1 MGFMRCEFE
10 KSFKERVLEV
20 IQQIPKGQ
28 VLSYKEVSVR
38 AGAAGAA
45 RAVGTIC
52 KNNTDKSVPCHR
64 VIRSDGKVGEY
75 NGLRTNTKGKSAKA
89 DFLKSE
95 GWKVDI

>member
-1 MGFMRCEFE
+1 MKNNFQ

-20 IQQIPKGQ
+20 IRQIPKAQ
-28 VLSYKEVSVR
+28 VLSYKEVSAR
-38 AGAAGAA
+38 AGVAGAA
-45 RAVGTIC
+45 RSVGTIC

-89 DFLKSE
+89 DLLNSE
-95 GWKVDI
+95 GWNTPTEQ